1 MFATLLNHKAEI
13 ISWFIEVVNDNIQT
27 NYNNN
32 VYILSLTSS
41 KITFHQC
48 YFTWNLLLPIYVCSS
63 ADEIATA
70 AASTAGITFLMIC
83 KGSFEVIQAFKSPAY
98 T

>member
-1 MFATLLNHKAEI
+1 MITP
-13 ISWFIEVVNDNIQT
+13 NIQT

-48 YFTWNLLLPIYVCSS
+48 YFPWNLLLPMYVCSS

-83 KGSFEVIQAFKSPAY
+83 KGSFEVIRAFKSLAY
-98 T
+98 GVYTIQHCTYV